1 MGKKIKTSISLD
13 QDTLKWMDRQIE
25 TKKFRNRS
33 HIMEY
38 AIEQLKTDQK
48 QESPPAKKPSKT

>member
-1 MGKKIKTSISLD
+1 VVILGKKIKTSVSLD
-13 QDTLKWMDRQIE
+13 EEILKWMDEQIA

-38 AIEQLKTDQK
+38 AIEQLRRG
-48 QESPPAKKPSKT
+48 S

>member
-13 QDTLKWMDRQIE
+13 EDILKWMDEQIA
-25 TKKFRNRS
+25 TKRFRNRS

-38 AIEQLKTDQK
+38 AIEQLRRAGKS
-48 QESPPAKKPSKT
+48 EG